1 MSTSGQFPSSGTN
14 DWVEQLR
21 KSSKEKRPPREEAV
35 LKAAYNASEYGA
47 GGIDTPTL
55 FAYFE
60 GTLSREDR
68 QEVEAQAAASPH
80 LMNRLA
86 RIGAIVAQ
94 NREGGLASVNRQNAS
109 TADRT
114 PAPSSDVAAV
124 ASSAAAAPAIKRGGH
139 RVTLGPPSP
148 ALGDSLPRS
157 QDCQP
162 VPTEPDCEVF
172 RSLENGRDQLRIFH
186 RSVPVGR
193 LLGIRIRVVKD
204 GGGRSSDNSAK
215 ELDGFVVLRRG
226 SESTTTAKWIL
237 PPGFQNGEVELE
249 LIEIPPA
256 ALVTDD
262 ASVIRTSYESAG
274 HDDPVAVTPLHEPRS
289 AWQIWADAVLD
300 DNSPQIPQAI
310 REIAE
315 GIAAS

>member
-21 KSSKEKRPPREEAV
+21 DSLKEKRPPREDVV
-35 LKAAYNASEYGA
+35 LKAAYNAGEYEA

-68 QEVEAQAAASPH
+68 QEVESQAAASPH

-86 RIGAIVAQ
+86 RIGAIVAR
-94 NREGGLASVNRQNAS
+94 NREGGLASVNHENA
-109 TADRT
+109 AAAEKT
-114 PAPSSDVAAV
+114 PSPSSNAVAA
-124 ASSAAAAPAIKRGGH
+124 ASSATASRIKRDGH

-172 RSLENGRDQLRIFH
+172 RSLENGRDELRIFH
-186 RSVPVGR
+186 RSAPVGR
-193 LLGIRIRVVKD
+193 LLGIRVREVED
-204 GGGRSSDNSAK
+204 GGGRYCGDSAQ

-226 SESTTTAKWIL
+226 SKSTTTTTWIL
-237 PPGFQNGEVELE
+237 PPGFQNGEIELE

-256 ALVTDD
+256 DLVAED
-262 ASVIRTSYESAG
+262 APLIRASYESAG
-274 HDDPVAVTPLHEPRS
+274 QDDPVAVTPLHEPRS

-300 DNSPQIPQAI
+300 DNSQQIPQAI